1 MADPQKYHERI
12 VAPVAD
18 PLSTVVHL
26 ADSRRDTD
34 YVCYES
40 QEGWAFAAGVAAE
53 LTADRDRI
61 LLRSTQGETSIPW
74 GDDAFRHI
82 PSLLDTVPVASWQAY
97 GWCGF
102 DMAAAKDGLMDLV
115 GDDVFLHLFVPKTEI
130 RLRASGALIRALDP
144 ADLDGLQAELE
155 SSPLT
160 EYRAEPV
167 KVDKH
172 NAEHYVEAVG
182 KAIDE
187 ISDGRLQKVVLSR
200 TVPVE
205 HPIDLVGTYAVGRR
219 ANSPAR
225 SFLLS
230 LNGRCAAGF
239 SPETV
244 VEVTNNGIVRTQP
257 LAGTRARTGTP
268 ETDDALRTELLGDSK
283 EIVEHAISVKAAY
296 DELTDLCGDS
306 SAEVTEF
313 MVVRERGTVQHLAS
327 SVKGKL
333 NDAQDAWDAFAALFP
348 SVTASGVPKQSTYS
362 MIRELESTERGLYSG
377 AVLTYDSDGA
387 MDAALV
393 LRTVFQQDG
402 HTWLRAGAGIVEQS
416 RPERELTET
425 CEKLSSVARY
435 LVRSDSAP
443 HTPDLQGDRRDR
455 RNVANSQR
463 PGN

>member
-1 MADPQKYHERI
+1 MADRQKYHERL

-26 ADSRRDTD
+26 AASRRDTD
-34 YVCYES
+34 YVCYEGP
-40 QEGWAFAAGVAAE
+40 EVWAFASGVAAE
-53 LTADRDRI
+53 LTADRDRL
-61 LLRSTQGETSIPW
+61 LLRSTEGETSIAWQDNPL
-74 GDDAFRHI
+74 RHI
-82 PSLLDTVPVASWQAY
+82 PRLLDTVPVESWRVY

-102 DMAAAKDGLMDLV
+102 DMASAKDGLMDLV
-115 GDDVFLHLFVPKTEI
+115 GDDVFLHLFVPKIEI
-130 RLRASGALIRALDP
+130 RFRASGALIRALDQ

-155 SSPLT
+155 SVSVT

-167 KVDKH
+167 KVEKP

-182 KAIDE
+182 KVIGE
-187 ISDGRLQKVVLSR
+187 ISDGRLQKVILSR

-205 HPIDLVGTYAVGRR
+205 DPIDLVGTYAVGRR

-230 LNGRCAAGF
+230 LNDRGAVGF

-244 VEVTNNGIVRTQP
+244 VEVTNDGTVRTQP
-257 LAGTRARTGTP
+257 LAGTRARTGTQ
-268 ETDDALRTELLGDSK
+268 EIDDALQTELLGDSK
-283 EIVEHAISVKAAY
+283 EIFEHAISVKVAY
-296 DELTDLCGDS
+296 DELTNLCGDS
-306 SAEVTEF
+306 SVDVTEF

-327 SVKGKL
+327 SVQGQL

-348 SVTASGVPKQSTYS
+348 AVTASGVPKQPAYS
-362 MIRELESTERGLYSG
+362 VIQELEKTERGLYSG
-377 AVLTYDSDGA
+377 AVLAYDSDGS

-425 CEKLSSVARY
+425 SEKLSSVARH
-435 LVRSDSAP
+435 LVRPANAP
-443 HTPDLQGDRRDR
+443 PRTPDL
-455 RNVANSQR
+455 
-463 PGN
+463 

>member
-1 MADPQKYHERI
+1 MTDRQNYHERI

-26 ADSRRDTD
+26 AASRRGTD
-34 YVCYES
+34 YVCYEGP
-40 QEGWAFAAGVAAE
+40 EGWAFAFGVAAE
-53 LTADRDRI
+53 LTADRHR
-61 LLRSTQGETSIPW
+61 LVLRRAEGEISIAWRDNPL
-74 GDDAFRHI
+74 RHI
-82 PSLLDTVPVASWQAY
+82 PSLLETVPVESWRVY

-115 GDDVFLHLFVPKTEI
+115 GDGVFLHLFVPETEI
-130 RLRASGALIRALDP
+130 RFRASGTLIRALDP

-155 SSPLT
+155 SPSAT

-167 KVDKH
+167 KVEKP

-182 KAIDE
+182 KAIGE
-187 ISDGRLQKVVLSR
+187 ISDGRLQKVILSR

-230 LNGRCAAGF
+230 LNGRGAAGF

-244 VEVTNNGIVRTQP
+244 VEVTNDGIVRTQP

-268 ETDDALRTELLGDSK
+268 ETDDALRNELLRDSK
-283 EIVEHAISVKAAY
+283 EIFEHAISVKVAY
-296 DELTDLCGDS
+296 DELTNLCGDS
-306 SAEVTEF
+306 SVEVTEF
-313 MVVRERGTVQHLAS
+313 MAVRERGTVQHLAS
-327 SVKGKL
+327 SVRGRL
-333 NDAQDAWDAFAALFP
+333 NDAQGAWDAFAALFP
-348 SVTASGVPKQSTYS
+348 AVTASGVPKQPAYS
-362 MIRELESTERGLYSG
+362 VIRELEKTERGLYSG
-377 AVLTYDSDGA
+377 AVLAYDSDGS

-425 CEKLSSVARY
+425 CEKLSSVARH
-435 LVRSDSAP
+435 LVRSASAHP
-443 HTPDLQGDRRDR
+443 RTPDF
-455 RNVANSQR
+455 
-463 PGN
+463 

>member
-26 ADSRRDTD
+26 AASRRDTD
-34 YVCYES
+34 YVCYEGP
-40 QEGWAFAAGVAAE
+40 EGWAFASGVAAE
-53 LTADRDRI
+53 LTADRHRFV
-61 LLRSTQGETSIPW
+61 LRSTQGETSIAWRDNPLR
-74 GDDAFRHI
+74 DI
-82 PSLLDTVPVASWQAY
+82 PRLLDTVPVESWRVY

-102 DMAAAKDGLMDLV
+102 DMAAAKDGFMDLV
-115 GDDVFLHLFVPKTEI
+115 GDDVFLHLFVPETET
-130 RLRASGALIRALDP
+130 RLCASGALIRALDQ

-155 SSPLT
+155 SVSVT

-167 KVDKH
+167 KVENP

-182 KAIDE
+182 KAIGE
-187 ISDGRLQKVVLSR
+187 ISDGRLQKVILSR

-230 LNGRCAAGF
+230 LNDRGAAGF

-244 VEVTNNGIVRTQP
+244 VEVTNDGIVRTQP

-268 ETDDALRTELLGDSK
+268 ETDDTLRTELLGDSK
-283 EIVEHAISVKAAY
+283 EIFEHAISVKVAY
-296 DELTDLCGDS
+296 DELVNLCGDS

-313 MVVRERGTVQHLAS
+313 MAVRERGTVQHLAS
-327 SVKGKL
+327 SVRGKL

-348 SVTASGVPKQSTYS
+348 SVTASGVPKQSAYS
-362 MIRELESTERGLYSG
+362 VIRELEGTERGLYSG

-425 CEKLSSVARY
+425 CEKLASVARY
-435 LVRSDSAP
+435 LVRPASAP
-443 HTPDLQGDRRDR
+443 AHTPDL
-455 RNVANSQR
+455 
-463 PGN
+463 